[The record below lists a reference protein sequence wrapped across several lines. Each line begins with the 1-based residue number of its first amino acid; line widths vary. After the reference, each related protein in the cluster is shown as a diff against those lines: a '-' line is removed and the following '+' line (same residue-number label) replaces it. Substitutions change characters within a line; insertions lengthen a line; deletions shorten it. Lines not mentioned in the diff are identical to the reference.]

1 MNKSKWKCETCK
13 RSKMGSPIVINK
25 GDEEL
30 GTMSSIINIDME
42 SVMNLIN
49 IRFNSLKESIDSLK
63 LEVNDK
69 LTQLTDTVSSF
80 DQRISLI
87 EARIDSVSDASTKL
101 AAENESL
108 GKTIENLKMELNAR
122 DQDLLI
128 NDLEIT
134 GIPETKEESVNH
146 LVLLVATKLG
156 VQIGEQDIV
165 NASRVGPVRPSG
177 LIEDPGTQAG
187 GHNTTAGT
195 VAATPAPPRPRPIVI
210 RLARRTL
217 KDQFLKAAR
226 VRRGTT
232 TADFELPEPKRN
244 FYVNERLTKTNRLL
258 FNKAR
263 EEGKR
268 HGWRFIW
275 TVEGRILARREKG
288 KACHR
293 IKTEADLN
301 SVFGS
306 DKVSSEALAP

>member
-1 MNKSKWKCETCK
+1 MECFKCKSKIKPEDQLKCNGCSITLHYGCAGLDLTAFKKILPMNKSKWKCETCK

-195 VAATPAPPRPRPIVI
+195 VAA
-210 RLARRTL
+210 ARRR
-217 KDQFLKAAR
+217 AR
-226 VRRGTT
+226 DPSLSASRG
-232 TADFELPEPKRN
+232 ARS
-244 FYVNERLTKTNRLL
+244 KTS
-258 FNKAR
+258 F
-263 EEGKR
+263 
-268 HGWRFIW
+268 
-275 TVEGRILARREKG
+275 
-288 KACHR
+288 
-293 IKTEADLN
+293 
-301 SVFGS
+301 
-306 DKVSSEALAP
+306 